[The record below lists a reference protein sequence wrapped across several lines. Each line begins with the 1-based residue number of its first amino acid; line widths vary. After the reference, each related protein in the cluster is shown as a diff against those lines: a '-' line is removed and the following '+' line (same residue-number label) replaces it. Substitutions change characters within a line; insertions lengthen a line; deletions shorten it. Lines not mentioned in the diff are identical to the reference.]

1 MCSDQGG
8 VLQGHLPIST
18 LPSFYRTLKS
28 SFIVVA
34 VCFKA
39 PSIFS
44 VSSMA
49 AAVRVSALGKG
60 DCDRGESRG
69 PEVVCMYGSDLM

>member
-1 MCSDQGG
+1 MSCG
-8 VLQGHLPIST
+8 VLRPGHLPIST
-18 LPSFYRTLKS
+18 LPSFYRNLKS
-28 SFIVVA
+28 SFIIIA

-39 PSIFS
+39 PSVFS

-60 DCDRGESRG
+60 DCERGESQG